1 MENSF
6 GVLGRVDRI
15 RPVGLYNTVNRTTWN
30 TVREDRVTQRNLS
43 LWVQNETR
51 WTSWFRTVTGL
62 RGEAYDFT
70 VDADLPENSGKAG
83 DQMLTPKFSMIFGP
97 WRKSEFYLNYGQGFH
112 SNDARGTTIR
122 VDPADGVTLVDRV
135 QPLVRTTGYEAGV
148 RSEPISGWQTTLALW
163 QLESASELLF
173 VGDAGTTEASRPSR
187 RYGVE
192 WNNLYLPTDWLAI
205 DADLAWSQA
214 QFTDGD
220 PVGKYIPG
228 AVETTANVGITV
240 DQLGPWFGALRWR
253 YFGPRPLVE
262 DNSVR
267 SSSSSLTNLRVGY
280 RLSPKTQISLDVFNL
295 FDSDVNDIEY
305 WYDSQLP
312 NETAPV
318 FDRHIH
324 PAEPRTFRLTF
335 AHRF

>member
-1 MENSF
+1 MME
-6 GVLGRVDRI
+6 
-15 RPVGLYNTVNRTTWN
+15 
-30 TVREDRVTQRNLS
+30 
-43 LWVQNETR
+43 
-51 WTSWFRTVTGL
+51 
-62 RGEAYDFT
+62 A
-70 VDADLPENSGKAG
+70 A
-83 DQMLTPKFSMIFGP
+83 
-97 WRKSEFYLNYGQGFH
+97 
-112 SNDARGTTIR
+112 
-122 VDPADGVTLVDRV
+122 
-135 QPLVRTTGYEAGV
+135 PLVRTTGYEAGV
-148 RSEPISGWQTTLALW
+148 RSEPLAGWQTTLALW
-163 QLESASELLF
+163 QLQSDSELLF

-192 WNNLYLPTDWLAI
+192 WNNLYLPTSWLAF
-205 DADLAWSQA
+205 DADLAWSHA

-228 AVETTANVGITV
+228 AVQTTANVGLTI

-267 SSSSSLTNLRVGY
+267 SASSSLTNLRVGY

-295 FDSDVNDIEY
+295 FDNDVNDIEY

-324 PAEPRTFRLTF
+324 PAEPRTLRLTF

>member
-1 MENSF
+1 
-6 GVLGRVDRI
+6 VA
-15 RPVGLYNTVNRTTWN
+15 
-30 TVREDRVTQRNLS
+30 
-43 LWVQNETR
+43 
-51 WTSWFRTVTGL
+51 GL
-62 RGEAYDFT
+62 RGEAYDFA
-70 VDADLPENSGKAG
+70 VDANLPDNSGKAS

-122 VDPADGVTLVDRV
+122 VDPADGVTAVDRV

-148 RSEPISGWQTTLALW
+148 RSEPFSGWQTTLALW
-163 QLESASELLF
+163 QLDSASELLF

-192 WNNLYLPTDWLAI
+192 WNNLYLPTSWLAI

-220 PVGKYIPG
+220 PVGNRIPG
-228 AVETTANVGITV
+228 AVETTANVGITI
-240 DQLGPWFGALRWR
+240 DQLGPWFGTLRWR

-267 SSSSSLTNLRVGY
+267 STSSSLTNLRVGF
-280 RLSPKTQISLDVFNL
+280 RLSRETRISLDVFNL
-295 FDSDVNDIEY
+295 FDSEVNDIEY

-312 NETAPV
+312 TETTPA

-324 PAEPRTFRLTF
+324 PAEPRAFRLTF
-335 AHRF
+335 MHRF